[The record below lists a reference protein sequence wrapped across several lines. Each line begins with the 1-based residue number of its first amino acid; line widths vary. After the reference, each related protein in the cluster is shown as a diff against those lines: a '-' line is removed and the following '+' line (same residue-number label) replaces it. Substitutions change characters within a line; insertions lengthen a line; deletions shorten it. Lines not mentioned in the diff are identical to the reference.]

1 MIVHFLGN
9 GGFVG
14 NGLPYNS
21 FVIDND
27 FLVECPPDI
36 MQTMRN
42 QGVAPTSIK
51 RIYLSHFHGD
61 HYFGMP
67 FLTLNLMIFY
77 SNGIDEFTRI
87 DVIGPKG
94 VKSSVVEL
102 QKIAV
107 GIDNPSVSAIDRLYN
122 FIEIDQSSRLRIDD
136 VGEMMFHR
144 MSHSKETYGFSMVK
158 DGRYELTYLSD
169 TVWDKSFHAII
180 SSKPR
185 YVICDLNSDPVDTA
199 QVHMAE
205 KDILENAMP
214 VTGDA
219 TVYVGTHLKENRIS
233 AHRNLMYAVPGT
245 RIEIIPGERLKA
257 QGSR

>member
-36 MQTMRN
+36 VQTMRN
-42 QGVAPTSIK
+42 QGIGLTQIK

-77 SNGIDEFTRI
+77 SERMDERTAIDI
-87 DVIGPKG
+87 IGPKG
-94 VKSSVVEL
+94 VREHIITL

-107 GIDNPSVSAIDRLYN
+107 GQDNPSVPAIDRMYN
-122 FIEIDQSSRLRIDD
+122 FIEIEESSRLKLEDSGD
-136 VGEMMFHR
+136 MVFHR
-144 MSHSKETYGFSMVK
+144 MSHSKETYGFSIVR
-158 DGRYELTYLSD
+158 DDRYELTYLSD
-169 TVWDKSFHAII
+169 TVWDDSFFAII
-180 SSKPR
+180 SNKPK
-185 YVICDLNSDPVDTA
+185 YVICDLNSDPGDKV

-205 KDILENAMP
+205 KDILEKAMP
-214 VTGDA
+214 VTVNA
-219 TVYVGTHLKENRIS
+219 TTYVGTHLKENRVS
-233 AHRNLMYAVPGT
+233 GHRNLMYAVPGT
-245 RIEIIPGERLKA
+245 RIEL
-257 QGSR
+257 

>member
-21 FVIDND
+21 FIIDND
-27 FLVECPPDI
+27 FLIECPPDI

-42 QGVAPTSIK
+42 QGIGPTQIK

-67 FLTLNLMIFY
+67 FLTLNLMILY
-77 SNGIDEFTRI
+77 SERFHELTRI

-94 VKSSVVEL
+94 VRDYVVAL

-107 GIDNPSVSAIDRLYN
+107 GPDNPSVPAIDRLYN
-122 FIEIDQSSRLRIDD
+122 FIEIDQSSRLTLDD
-136 VGEMMFHR
+136 SGEMIFHR
-144 MSHSKETYGFSMVK
+144 MSHPKETYGFSIVNGK
-158 DGRYELTYLSD
+158 KYELTYLSD
-169 TVWDKSFHAII
+169 TIWDESFLTII
-180 SSKPR
+180 SNKPE
-185 YVICDLNSDPVDTA
+185 YVICDLNSDPSDKV

-205 KDILENAMP
+205 KDIVERAMP

-219 TVYVGTHLKENRIS
+219 TIYVGTHLKENRVS
-233 AHRNLMYAVPGT
+233 GQRNLMYAVPGT
-245 RIEIIPGERLKA
+245 RIEI
-257 QGSR
+257 